1 MKAIKYSIVMA
12 LLLSSP
18 FAQSDDGQCQIG
30 NSGLSKIESLERDG
44 TAESQFQLG
53 RHYEYGICVDQ
64 NDALAIDWY
73 KKAGAKG
80 SARANYRLGVLFENG
95 WGAEVDP
102 KRAVSFYRFAA
113 IQNHALA
120 QYDLAMMYFEG
131 SGVEQDSVAAYTWLL
146 IAINSGHEM
155 MREQLRRVASKMTEG
170 EISTAQSHAANW
182 ISQQQESSI

>member
-18 FAQSDDGQCQIG
+18 FAQGDDGQCQIG
-30 NSGLSKIESLERDG
+30 NSGLSKIETLERTG

-73 KKAGAKG
+73 KKAGSKG

-95 WGAEVDP
+95 WGADIDAE
-102 KRAVSFYRFAA
+102 RAVSFYRFAA